1 MESQRHAIAPSLS
14 PVNSHLAPG
23 NGNDIRPRLEPPD
36 DRPHRGSASESRSR
50 RLDALID
57 IFRARGH
64 NPPTTP
70 LRHAIGG
77 TYRGSRWQLSLR
89 EKGIS
94 IAHASCFAIA
104 IGQMGRVRQSMP
116 SAGLKA
122 LLAGLLWLAL
132 ATRTEASPYYTATYV
147 GNSYTQSANSITDSD
162 TGLSYAFVTTTTP
175 IPSYVSGAPS
185 ATITTSIEGQNGTQQ
200 VPMQIQGINVSGT
213 IIGDLAAG
221 VWSEPWSAHSS
232 GYAVKL
238 PDGSYSAFVPLES
251 GPTPRISCRCISASR
266 IEFCFYDPPTP
277 QLPASPTS
285 APGSL
290 PRCRTSSRPRWRSN
304 SRRSTR

>member
-1 MESQRHAIAPSLS
+1 MLTLR
-14 PVNSHLAPG
+14 
-23 NGNDIRPRLEPPD
+23 
-36 DRPHRGSASESRSR
+36 AS
-50 RLDALID
+50 
-57 IFRARGH
+57 
-64 NPPTTP
+64 
-70 LRHAIGG
+70 
-77 TYRGSRWQLSLR
+77 
-89 EKGIS
+89 
-94 IAHASCFAIA
+94 AIA

-162 TGLSYAFVTTTTP
+162 TGVSYAFVTTTTP

-200 VPMQIQGINVSGT
+200 VPMQIQGINASGT

-221 VWSEPWSAHSS
+221 VWSAPWSAHSS

-238 PDGSYSAFVPLES
+238 PDGSYSAFVPLDP
-251 GPTPRISCRCISASR
+251 GPNPSNELPMYLSQSNRIL
-266 IEFCFYDPPTP
+266 FYDPTNPTIASLANVSTGVITP
-277 QLPASPTS
+277 VSQLISPSLAQQFQTLYPLAIDDRGDLLVNAYSGNAAIDGAYPHPVGPDPARRDARADIAGGVR
-285 APGSL
+285 AP
-290 PRCRTSSRPRWRSN
+290 RHNRRRPRGRAASHFP
-304 SRRSTR
+304 RRELVCCHA